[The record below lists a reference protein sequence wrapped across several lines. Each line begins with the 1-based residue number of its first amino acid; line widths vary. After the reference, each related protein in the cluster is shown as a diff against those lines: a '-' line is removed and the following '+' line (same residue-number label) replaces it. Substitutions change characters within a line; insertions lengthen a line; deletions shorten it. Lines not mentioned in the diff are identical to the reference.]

1 MGGRECSSTYSAILD
16 KPLSLFYLLM
26 LYLKLF
32 AFILFIVQLVVP
44 PFSPLLTPT
53 LHPLHPINAPPLSVP
68 MSPLFMFLGLSLP
81 LLFLLYLLPSAFH
94 ILDSS
99 ERARVPWFYT
109 AKQKTVYQLF
119 DGKIWSMFFLTD
131 YTSLNL
137 CTQTS
142 TYLKN
147 IK

>member
-1 MGGRECSSTYSAILD
+1 MNSSFFKTFPFYFSVFYCCSVT
-16 KPLSLFYLLM
+16 
-26 LYLKLF
+26 
-32 AFILFIVQLVVP
+32 VVL
-44 PFSPLLTPT
+44 PFPPLLTP
-53 LHPLHPINAPPLSVP
+53 APSPAIPTVIPHPLSVP